1 MAFMKLLTTIFAL
14 FLAFNL
20 PAQVSFKTIV
30 SKQTITAGESFQ
42 VQYTLSNAEKTGSF
56 IAPAFTGFRLINGP
70 HIYTGTEQ
78 GGNGETQL
86 QNYVFALEAI
96 KPGRF
101 IIPGAAVTV
110 NGKPVRSNAAVI
122 EVIPASAARPIE
134 AGAGDQ
140 SLLPGEDPY
149 EKIRQNLFLKLIVDR
164 RSCFV
169 GEPVLATFKLYSRL
183 ESKSDIVKNPGFYG
197 FTVYD
202 MVNLAD
208 QQSATETINGKVF
221 EVHTV
226 RQVQLYPLRPGRF
239 VIDAMEVKNEISFSK
254 SIVNKKTEQEITEG
268 VHKTSESRPENVYEN
283 SISTAPVSIHVK
295 PVPEKSKPAQYS
307 GACGDFKMVA
317 VPVNTQL
324 AKNEQGFLDIVISG
338 KGNFTQLNAPEISWP
353 AGMEGFEPSTTD
365 SLDKYNVPLQGKRV
379 FRFPFISSA
388 PGIYQLPVVSLHFFH
403 PASGGYKTVSSAP
416 VSVTISNET
425 KKQDIVLEKKENIR
439 DVNARASKLAFII
452 ILSLM
457 AAGLGYWIFYKKKP
471 APKQEEKKVEL
482 PSADEVLLPAG
493 ELIKATNKAF
503 LGQLYNCM
511 WGGLGKWL
519 EMKQGT
525 ASKEGVYEKLREKK
539 LPEEHILRLQQFY
552 ETCETAMF
560 TSVAMDIDKEA
571 LLKDAKEIIEE
582 IRKLLL

>member
-1 MAFMKLLTTIFAL
+1 MRLHFSIL
-14 FLAFNL
+14 FLFLSLVSA
-20 PAQVSFKTIV
+20 AQISFTTIV

-42 VQYTLSNAEKTGSF
+42 VQYTLRNAEKTGSF
-56 IAPAFTGFRLINGP
+56 NAPAFTGFRVINGP

-78 GGNGETQL
+78 GSNGETQL
-86 QNYVFALEAI
+86 RNYVFALEAI

-101 IIPGAAVTV
+101 IISGAAVTV

-122 EVIPASAARPIE
+122 EVIPAGAIRPTE
-134 AGAGDQ
+134 AGVGDQ
-140 SLLPGEDPY
+140 WLLPGEDPY
-149 EKIRQNLFLKLIVDR
+149 EKIRQNLFLKLMVDR

-226 RQVQLYPLRPGRF
+226 RQVQLYPLRAGRF

-268 VHKTSESRPENVYEN
+268 LYETNEPRPENVYEN
-283 SISTAPVSIHVK
+283 SISTEPVSIEVK

-307 GACGDFKMVA
+307 GACGDFKIMA
-317 VPVNTQL
+317 VILNNRL

-338 KGNFTQLNAPEISWP
+338 KGNFTQLNAPEINWP
-353 AGMEGFEPSTTD
+353 AGMEGFDPTTTD
-365 SLDKYNVPLQGKRV
+365 SLDKYNVPLQGKRI
-379 FRFPFISSA
+379 FRYPFISSA
-388 PGIYQLPVVSLHFFH
+388 PGTYQLPVVILHFFH

-416 VSVTISNET
+416 VSVTIINET

-457 AAGLGYWIFYKKKP
+457 AAGLSYWIVYKKKP
-471 APKQEEKKVEL
+471 VPPQEEKKMEL
-482 PSADEVLLPAG
+482 PSADEVLQPAR
-493 ELIKATNKAF
+493 ELINSTNMEF
-503 LGQLYNCM
+503 PGQLYDCLR
-511 WGGLGKWL
+511 GFL
-519 EMKQGT
+519 EKHFELEQGT

-539 LPEEHILRLQQFY
+539 LPEEHILRLQQFF